1 MLLSINLSR
10 LYIRPVLSSRFRADL
25 EADLG
30 VRFASVRRFSK
41 SAIRNPNRSEKIP
54 PNPPKIE
61 VFLSIDL
68 EPIWRP
74 GIARS
79 LVIHFGHG
87 GRINT
92 KPKTPPQPHC
102 HSPSSLLPHPS
113 QRPLRLGHCTPLI
126 CSYSPALRPNTSAV
140 CPQLRQQ
147 SAPPSLQRLPINATS
162 SGPLSSLAI
171 VWQWSG
177 PVVDLSTRTI
187 EKVCRVA
194 EVCAPLPI
202 HKWGSGRITAVCLT
216 PTPNT

>member
-1 MLLSINLSR
+1 M
-10 LYIRPVLSSRFRADL
+10 
-25 EADLG
+25 G

-113 QRPLRLGHCTPLI
+113 QRPLRLGHCTPPI

-162 SGPLSSLAI
+162 SGPLPSLCHRS
-171 VWQWSG
+171 Q
-177 PVVDLSTRTI
+177 L
-187 EKVCRVA
+187 C
-194 EVCAPLPI
+194 
-202 HKWGSGRITAVCLT
+202 GSGRFVHQNHCKRSAESPKSVHLCRFTSGALGELLLFA
-216 PTPNT
+216 